1 MYCERP
7 WSDKDAMNEGL
18 VKLWNEQVGPNDEV
32 YILGDFSL
40 SPKAAQ
46 QFAPRLNGTKHL
58 ILGNH
63 DAPFEFTTRRKAA
76 SMRTKYLNEFASV
89 EMEGELTLKNGVTV
103 LLKHFPYS
111 LDYDQRY
118 KQHRMKDEGKWLI
131 HGHVHAKYLKHG
143 NQIDVGVDASFKLYS
158 EDDII
163 AIMNDKRD
171 FIPTRLTGRVL
182 EKRNNMKGEDY

>member
-1 MYCERP
+1 
-7 WSDKDAMNEGL
+7 
-18 VKLWNEQVGPNDEV
+18 
-32 YILGDFSL
+32 
-40 SPKAAQ
+40 
-46 QFAPRLNGTKHL
+46 
-58 ILGNH
+58 
-63 DAPFEFTTRRKAA
+63 
-76 SMRTKYLNEFASV
+76 
-89 EMEGELTLKNGVTV
+89 MEGELTLKNGVTV